1 MKPSSKMSDAP
12 RMGCR
17 NPLPERLARLLLSI
31 ALLAFAPAAPAD
43 LGHDLTRLPEPVP
56 APDFALEDMDG
67 EIHRLSDL
75 RGQVVMVNFWAT
87 WCPPCRE
94 EMPSMEAVYL
104 GLRDEGFQVL
114 AVNQWESPDQVF
126 PYMGQLDVYP
136 SFPVLFDRD
145 SSVAEAYGVKGLPT
159 TVLIDPQGRVV
170 YRAVGGRNFNH
181 AEVRALIR
189 GLMESEE

>member
-1 MKPSSKMSDAP
+1 M
-12 RMGCR
+12 
-17 NPLPERLARLLLSI
+17 LARLLLSI

-75 RGQVVMVNFWAT
+75 RGRVVMVNFWAT

-94 EMPSMEAVYL
+94 EMPSMEAVYQ
-104 GLRDEGFQVL
+104 GLKDEGFQVL

-189 GLMESEE
+189 GLMEHEE

>member
-1 MKPSSKMSDAP
+1 MKPSSRMSTVPLKAYL
-12 RMGCR
+12 
-17 NPLPERLARLLLSI
+17 NPIPEGLPLLFLML
-31 ALLAFAPAAPAD
+31 ALLAFPLPAPAG

-56 APDFALEDMDG
+56 APDFTLEDMDG
-67 EIHRLSDL
+67 ETHSLSEL

-94 EMPSMEAVYL
+94 EMPSMEAIYQAL
-104 GLRDEGFQVL
+104 GDKGFQVL
-114 AVNQWESPDQVF
+114 AVNQWETPDQVF

-136 SFPVLFDRD
+136 SFPILFDRD

-159 TVLIDPQGRVV
+159 TVLVDKQGRVV

-181 AEVRALIR
+181 PEVRALIER
-189 GLMESEE
+189 LIEE

>member
-1 MKPSSKMSDAP
+1 MRPNSKTSDAP
-12 RMGCR
+12 RTGCR

-31 ALLAFAPAAPAD
+31 ALLAFAPAVPAD

-56 APDFALEDMDG
+56 APEFALEDMDG

-75 RGQVVMVNFWAT
+75 RGRVVMVNFWAT

-94 EMPSMEAVYL
+94 EMPSMEAVYQDL
-104 GLRDEGFQVL
+104 KDQGFRVL
-114 AVNQWESPDQVF
+114 ALNQWETPDQVF

-159 TVLIDPQGRVV
+159 TVLVDKQGRVV
-170 YRAVGGRNFNH
+170 YRAVGGRDFNH
-181 AEVRALIR
+181 PEVRRLIER
-189 GLMESEE
+189 LLAQ

>member
-1 MKPSSKMSDAP
+1 M
-12 RMGCR
+12 
-17 NPLPERLARLLLSI
+17 
-31 ALLAFAPAAPAD
+31 
-43 LGHDLTRLPEPVP
+43 TRLPEPVP

-67 EIHRLSDL
+67 ETHRLSDL

-94 EMPSMEAVYL
+94 EMPSMEAVYQ
-104 GLRDEGFQVL
+104 GLKGEGFQVL

-181 AEVRALIR
+181 PEVQALIR